1 MQGGGE
7 SGIAAAHDTDITAN
21 RFAKGGERF
30 VLIGACGV
38 ITAGMF
44 SHD

>member
-7 SGIAAAHDTDITAN
+7 SGITTAHDANITAY
-21 RFAKGGERF
+21 RFAKDRERF